1 MPLAITLGSSIS
13 LGRAATLPLSLVEW
27 CFMFWYARNLKWFS
41 RNSLTKITGILAL
54 LSTVAAVVVGQ
65 FWVYIWVAH
74 PKGIHDPFLMLVIL
88 FESLIS
94 VGILLYVLNRRTA
107 HDTNVK
113 RRL

>member
-74 PKGIHDPFLMLVIL
+74 PKGINDPFLMLVIL

-94 VGILLYVLNRRTA
+94 VGILLYVADHSNLSEI
-107 HDTNVK
+107 K
-113 RRL
+113 RR